1 MPDRKGDTY
10 VAPVHFEDD
19 DSDENSAKCPGFYE
33 IEYSRGGN
41 TYNAIVR
48 CEEIHPRPPNQLS
61 WSPHREQ
68 VRVEGHHRN
77 RVPLYPWAGRLLT
90 KQEFLFRKQRNE
102 GKPFQEPATLATPA
116 PAELTSIRA
125 MVEKLK
131 RDSAR
136 KLKLVPPERPID
148 SI

>member
-1 MPDRKGDTY
+1 MPDRKGDAY

-33 IEYSRGGN
+33 IEYSRGGQ
-41 TYNAIVR
+41 TYTAIVR
-48 CEEIHPRPPNQLS
+48 CEEVHD
-61 WSPHREQ
+61 HREM

-90 KQEFLFRKQRNE
+90 KREFLFRKARSE
-102 GKPFQEPATLATPA
+102 GKPFEEPATLATPA
-116 PAELTSIRA
+116 PAELTSLRA

-131 RDSAR
+131 RESAR
-136 KLKLVPPERPID
+136 KLKLVPPETPRE